1 MSSLVTARSLSHSGL
16 GAPGVG
22 AESYQMLLERIKPW
36 LDALDRQT
44 VCVTH
49 GGIFRVLFRMAGR
62 KPKKEAAALDVA
74 QDRVLRFE
82 DGKLEWL

>member
-1 MSSLVTARSLSHSGL
+1 
-16 GAPGVG
+16 
-22 AESYQMLLERIKPW
+22 
-36 LDALDRQT
+36 

-49 GGIFRVLFRMAGR
+49 GGIFRVLFRMVGR

-82 DGKLEWL
+82 DGRLEWL